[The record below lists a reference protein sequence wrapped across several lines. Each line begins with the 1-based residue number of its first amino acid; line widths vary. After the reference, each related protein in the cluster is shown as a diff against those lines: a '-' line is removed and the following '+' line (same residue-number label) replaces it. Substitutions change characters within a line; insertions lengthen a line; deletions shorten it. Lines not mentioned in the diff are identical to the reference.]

1 MFYDFCITDNQKIVY
16 KALIELSKTSHFIAI
31 QELDYLGIPCSELS
45 EILLYFEKKGFLIMS
60 NILAMRIQLFFRFNY
75 F

>member
-31 QELDYLGIPCSELS
+31 QELDYLGIQRSEIS
-45 EILLYFEKKGFLIMS
+45 EILLYFEKKGLFNNVQHLS
-60 NILAMRIQLFFRFNY
+60 NAYPTLFSL
-75 F
+75 

>member
-16 KALIELSKTSHFIAI
+16 KALIELLFKNLI
-31 QELDYLGIPCSELS
+31 
-45 EILLYFEKKGFLIMS
+45 ILVFRVQNFQKYFYILKKKGFLIMS

>member
-31 QELDYLGIPCSELS
+31 QELDYLGIPRSELS
-45 EILLYFEKKGFLIMS
+45 EILLYFEKKGLFNNVQHLS
-60 NILAMRIQLFFRFNY
+60 NAYPTLFFL
-75 F
+75 

>member
-31 QELDYLGIPCSELS
+31 QELDYLGIPRSELS
-45 EILLYFEKKGFLIMS
+45 EILLYF
-60 NILAMRIQLFFRFNY
+60 
-75 F
+75 

>member
-31 QELDYLGIPCSELS
+31 QELDYLVFAL
-45 EILLYFEKKGFLIMS
+45 
-60 NILAMRIQLFFRFNY
+60 
-75 F
+75 